1 MVFYFDIDAP
11 EERGD
16 KWIVYMVR
24 CGSKTGGFEEK
35 ERKK

>member
-11 EERGD
+11 EGGE

-24 CGSKTGGFEEK
+24 G
-35 ERKK
+35 RAKKKRQKGR